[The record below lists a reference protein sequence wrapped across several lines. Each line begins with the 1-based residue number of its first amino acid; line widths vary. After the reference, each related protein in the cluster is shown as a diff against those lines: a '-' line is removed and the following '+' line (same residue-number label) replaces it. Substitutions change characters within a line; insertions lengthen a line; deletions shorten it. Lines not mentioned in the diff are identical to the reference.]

1 MDLSAIADTAGEAG
15 AADKTKPEGTAPE
28 RAAAEQPDERD
39 AGPGETSQFVTF
51 TVGEEAYAV
60 DILQVREIKGWTEV
74 TRLPNQPAH
83 MRGVLN
89 LRGVIVPIFDLRCR
103 FGQGL
108 TEATP
113 THVVVIVAV
122 ADRIVGILVDTV
134 SDILTVGSEEIRPVP
149 DLESRSDRDFL
160 KGLATS
166 GDRMV
171 ALLQLDRLF
180 DLSALKTGLD
190 TAEPA
195 QQAIG

>member
-1 MDLSAIADTAGEAG
+1 MDLSTIADATGEVAT
-15 AADKTKPEGTAPE
+15 ADKTESAT
-28 RAAAEQPDERD
+28 AEQPAERE
-39 AGPGETSQFVTF
+39 AVQGETSQFVTF

-134 SDILTVGSEEIRPVP
+134 SDILTVGAEEIRAVP

-171 ALLQLDRLF
+171 ALLQLDKLF
-180 DLSALKTGLD
+180 DLNAIAADTGLE

-195 QQAIG
+195 KQAAS

>member
-15 AADKTKPEGTAPE
+15 AADKTKPEGAAPE

-39 AGPGETSQFVTF
+39 AGPGKTSQFVTF
-51 TVGEEAYAV
+51 TVGKEAYAV

>member
-1 MDLSAIADTAGEAG
+1 MDLSTIAESNDLAAGPAG
-15 AADKTKPEGTAPE
+15 KPGADDV
-28 RAAAEQPDERD
+28 AAEQP
-39 AGPGETSQFVTF
+39 ATGETLQFVTF

-60 DILQVREIKGWTEV
+60 DILQVREIKGWAEV

-103 FGQGL
+103 FGQGR
-108 TEATP
+108 TDATA

-122 ADRIVGILVDTV
+122 SDRIVGILVDTV
-134 SDILTVGSEEIRPVP
+134 SDILTVSAEEVRPVP
-149 DLESRSDRDFL
+149 ELEARSDRDFL

-171 ALLQLDRLF
+171 ALLHLDVLF
-180 DLSALKTGLD
+180 DLSVLETDGTTG
-190 TAEPA
+190 AA
-195 QQAIG
+195 S